1 MLTPS
6 AGEASAAY
14 WQLFLLISARA
25 VRGVT
30 ARVVACN
37 VQDSDVARF
46 EIEDQSLSLDHRP
59 RIVSLGGVIGP
70 SRLELPR

>member
-1 MLTPS
+1 
-6 AGEASAAY
+6 
-14 WQLFLLISARA
+14 
-25 VRGVT
+25 VT

-37 VQDSDVARF
+37 VQNSDVARF
-46 EIEDQSLSLDHRP
+46 EIEDQSLSLDRRP